1 VYLSDLLAAL
11 RRHWFVAVAAL
22 ALWVGV
28 GVVMATVPSP
38 RYKTSVIVAVQP
50 GPNTVDLVG
59 TATYQIPIILKVIES
74 NTFYDKVET
83 AVGSEFRTAPVAIAA
98 TSPIGTGLI
107 NVTVSGGNP
116 NAVAAWANAAG
127 SVLAA
132 QPDPSGLVLQLI
144 ERAGVPSKPY
154 APKVTP
160 IAVGTTALGLL
171 SAVIAAVV
179 VARVSR
185 ALDVAEEIQR
195 RFEVPVLGRVP
206 ALNALRAGKGGQVTI
221 DALERSSEVV
231 EAFRALATNLE
242 LALMSGEVPAVLAVL
257 SGSEG
262 EGKSTVAAGIAVT
275 MAMSGN
281 AVLAVDA
288 DLRRPTLHVRLG
300 MPLGAGLAKAGNL
313 EVGDLVQRT
322 DVPNLWLLS
331 AGLPDRHPADLLA
344 ASLSATLDYSR
355 EQDRRMII
363 DCPPL
368 NGVAET
374 TMVAAM
380 ANNVLLVVDPRRT
393 DVPDFEVLLTRLRT
407 SGVRVVGVVLNRVGR
422 PRRLRSAAYSQALP
436 GVRGMGNPARPVA
449 RRRPWRSG

>member
-1 VYLSDLLAAL
+1 
-11 RRHWFVAVAAL
+11 
-22 ALWVGV
+22 
-28 GVVMATVPSP
+28 
-38 RYKTSVIVAVQP
+38 
-50 GPNTVDLVG
+50 
-59 TATYQIPIILKVIES
+59 
-74 NTFYDKVET
+74 
-83 AVGSEFRTAPVAIAA
+83 
-98 TSPIGTGLI
+98 
-107 NVTVSGGNP
+107 
-116 NAVAAWANAAG
+116 
-127 SVLAA
+127 
-132 QPDPSGLVLQLI
+132 
-144 ERAGVPSKPY
+144 
-154 APKVTP
+154 
-160 IAVGTTALGLL
+160 VGTTALGLL

-242 LALMSGEVPAVLAVL
+242 LALMSGDVPAVLAVL